1 VLSPPPIL
9 LSYAGWEFRTSL
21 AGSPELLE
29 MPPASQLMPTPEGK
43 SCWMIVL
50 IIQPASRIPLTK
62 SSRSESV
69 LPENLVKSA
78 LIPLK
83 A

>member
-1 VLSPPPIL
+1 VLSPRPIL

-29 MPPASQLMPTPEGK
+29 VPPASQLMPTPEGK
-43 SCWMIVL
+43 SCQLIVL
-50 IIQPASRIPLTK
+50 MIQPASRIPRAK
-62 SSRSESV
+62 SGRSEGV

-78 LIPLK
+78 LVPLK